1 MDRNE
6 IDSSLKTLFADIFSI
21 SEDEIF
27 DESSPDTIESWNSFQ
42 HLQLI
47 LAIEESFGVSLTAD
61 EVTEI
66 QTFANVRDLLMQK
79 YLTEVV
85 IITN

>member
-1 MDRNE
+1 MDRND
-6 IDSSLKTLFADIFSI
+6 ITNSLKTLFVDIFSI

-27 DESSPDTIESWNSFQ
+27 DESSPDTIENWNSFQ

-47 LAIEESFGVSLTAD
+47 LAIEESFGVSLTVD

-66 QTFANVRDLLMQK
+66 QTFANVRDLLIQK
-79 YLTEVV
+79 GV
-85 IITN
+85 